1 MSIAKIIAPLT
12 GAPRDHAVTAAA
24 LAAARLFNAHV
35 SALFVHPDPRLSIPY
50 MGVPLS
56 PAVVQ
61 EVVETAE
68 EIHHEAAREA
78 KSVFLKAVTASGFSM
93 VDKLQKSDCVT
104 CSYHEKEGLFP
115 DVVARAA
122 RLADLVV
129 FGPFAATD
137 GPDVGQAFVDTLTR
151 TERPVLLCSRVP
163 EGFASRIAIAWDGSA
178 AAAHAVSASLPFL
191 ARAQSVDILHVHEAS
206 ADERQLS
213 AHFPELEEYLD
224 LHGISASCTHVP
236 RAAKSA
242 GEALLEQAAANKS
255 DLLVMGGYG
264 HSHLRESLFGGVTTH
279 VRWNAD
285 LPVLMVH

>member
-12 GAPRDHAVTAAA
+12 GAPRDQAVVAAA
-24 LAAARLFNAHV
+24 LATARLFNAHV

-61 EVVETAE
+61 EVIEAAE
-68 EIHHEAAREA
+68 EIHHAAAAQA
-78 KSVFLKAVTASGFSM
+78 KAAFSKAVSTSGFSM
-93 VDKLQKSDCVT
+93 VDKPQKAAAVT
-104 CSYHEKEGLFP
+104 CSYREKEGLFP

-129 FGPFAATD
+129 FGPLTATD
-137 GPDVGQAFVDTLTR
+137 GPDVAQAFVDTLTR
-151 TERPVLLCSRVP
+151 TERPVLLCSQIP
-163 EGFASRIAIAWDGSA
+163 ETFANRIAVAWDGSA

-191 ARAQSVDILHVHEAS
+191 ARARQVDVLHVQDASVDGKEHP
-206 ADERQLS
+206 
-213 AHFPELEEYLD
+213 AHFPELEEYLA
-224 LHGISASCTHVP
+224 LHGIAANCAHVV
-236 RAAKSA
+236 RAGKSP

-264 HSHLRESLFGGVTTH
+264 HSHLRETLFGGVTAH